1 MDIRQLKFF
10 LAVADHNGFS
20 RAAQHLM
27 VAQPS
32 LSQGIATFERELGMP
47 LFHRIGRGVVL
58 SEAGAALV
66 GPARVVLRDLDEAK
80 ATMRALQGLRGGRI
94 DLVTMPSPGM
104 EPLTTNLTTFSRAH
118 PGVTVNAE
126 AAFTPE
132 EVLALVRTGSAEI
145 GILGSAQPTQAAD
158 LDVIPLERQ
167 ALVLISGP
175 DDDGPT
181 DDNISRDD
189 LTGCRL
195 IVSQRGSLMRALVD
209 DVLASGIEV
218 SIVAEIAHRTSILPM
233 VLNGLGRAVMP
244 ASWTATARRSGARV
258 QTITPQTYLHVAA
271 VSRRTHLT
279 TPATALMIEAQAYAA
294 QAARQTWAG
303 TEEFS
308 RVAAHARIT
317 VGNGVICGRSTSTT
331 GRVSP
336 SQWRRNGDTGG
347 RSAIIVQRYR
357 TAGISVVTPQ
367 PCEGSESAA
376 TDTIRIRIVRRCD
389 PQ

>member
-1 MDIRQLKFF
+1 VDIRQLKFF
-10 LAVADHNGFS
+10 LAVVDHNGFS
-20 RAAQHLM
+20 RAAEHLM

-32 LSQGIATFERELGMP
+32 LSQAIAGFERELGMP

-58 SEAGAALV
+58 SEAGSALV

-80 ATMRALQGLRGGRI
+80 ATMRALKGLRGGRI

-104 EPLTTNLTTFSRAH
+104 EPLTTILTVFTRAH
-118 PGVTVNAE
+118 PDVTVNVE

-145 GILGSAQPTQAAD
+145 GVLGSAEPTVAAD
-158 LDVIPLERQ
+158 LDVVSLERQ

-181 DDNISRDD
+181 EDSISRED

-209 DVLASGIEV
+209 DVLASGIGV

-244 ASWTATARRSGARV
+244 SSWTQTARRAGATV
-258 QTITPQTYLHVAA
+258 QRIVPESYLHVAA
-271 VSRRTHLT
+271 VSRRSHLT
-279 TPATALMIEAQAYAA
+279 APAKALMAEARRY
-294 QAARQTWAG
+294 
-303 TEEFS
+303 
-308 RVAAHARIT
+308 
-317 VGNGVICGRSTSTT
+317 GV
-331 GRVSP
+331 
-336 SQWRRNGDTGG
+336 
-347 RSAIIVQRYR
+347 
-357 TAGISVVTPQ
+357 
-367 PCEGSESAA
+367 SAA
-376 TDTIRIRIVRRCD
+376 DTHASAND
-389 PQ
+389 

>member
-1 MDIRQLKFF
+1 MDIRQLKYF
-10 LAVADHNGFS
+10 LAVVDHNGFS

-104 EPLTTNLTTFSRAH
+104 EPLTTILTTFSRAH

-294 QAARQTWAG
+294 QAAR
-303 TEEFS
+303 
-308 RVAAHARIT
+308 RHLPLPART
-317 VGNGVICGRSTSTT
+317 R
-331 GRVSP
+331 
-336 SQWRRNGDTGG
+336 
-347 RSAIIVQRYR
+347 
-357 TAGISVVTPQ
+357 
-367 PCEGSESAA
+367 
-376 TDTIRIRIVRRCD
+376 
-389 PQ
+389 

>member
-1 MDIRQLKFF
+1 
-10 LAVADHNGFS
+10 
-20 RAAQHLM
+20 
-27 VAQPS
+27 
-32 LSQGIATFERELGMP
+32 MP

-58 SEAGAALV
+58 SEAGSALV

-80 ATMRALQGLRGGRI
+80 AIMSALKGLRGGRI

-104 EPLTTNLTTFSRAH
+104 EPLTTILTTFSRAH
-118 PGVTVNAE
+118 PDVTVNAE

-145 GILGSAQPTQAAD
+145 GVLGSAEPTVAAD
-158 LDVIPLERQ
+158 LDVVSLERQ

-181 DDNISRDD
+181 DDSISRED

-244 ASWTATARRSGARV
+244 ASWTESARRSGARV
-258 QTITPQTYLHVAA
+258 QTITPETYLHVAA
-271 VSRRTHLT
+271 VSRRSHLT
-279 TPATALMIEAQAYAA
+279 TPATALMVEARAYAA
-294 QAARQTWAG
+294 LGSHTAG
-303 TEEFS
+303 
-308 RVAAHARIT
+308 R
-317 VGNGVICGRSTSTT
+317 
-331 GRVSP
+331 
-336 SQWRRNGDTGG
+336 
-347 RSAIIVQRYR
+347 RSAAPKPRLS
-357 TAGISVVTPQ
+357 T
-367 PCEGSESAA
+367 
-376 TDTIRIRIVRRCD
+376 
-389 PQ
+389 

>member
-1 MDIRQLKFF
+1 VDIRQLKFF

-32 LSQGIATFERELGMP
+32 LSQAIATFERELGMP

-104 EPLTTNLTTFSRAH
+104 EPLTTILTTFSRAH

-145 GILGSAQPTQAAD
+145 GVLGSAQPTVAAD
-158 LDVIPLERQ
+158 LDVVSLERQ

-181 DDNISRDD
+181 DDSISRED
-189 LTGCRL
+189 LTGRRL

-244 ASWTATARRSGARV
+244 ASWTESARRSGARV
-258 QTITPQTYLHVAA
+258 QTITPETYLHVAA
-271 VSRRTHLT
+271 VSRRSHLT
-279 TPATALMIEAQAYAA
+279 TPATALMVEARAYAA
-294 QAARQTWAG
+294 LGSHTAG
-303 TEEFS
+303 
-308 RVAAHARIT
+308 R
-317 VGNGVICGRSTSTT
+317 
-331 GRVSP
+331 
-336 SQWRRNGDTGG
+336 
-347 RSAIIVQRYR
+347 RSAAPKPRLS
-357 TAGISVVTPQ
+357 T
-367 PCEGSESAA
+367 
-376 TDTIRIRIVRRCD
+376 
-389 PQ
+389 